1 MFRYLLAPAM
11 LGAATLL
18 ASPSEAAVDYLRYC
32 QAYGINYY
40 YSPGTE
46 TCINAQTGETK
57 QTVEW

>member
-40 YSPGTE
+40 
-46 TCINAQTGETK
+46 
-57 QTVEW
+57 